1 MRKRAAFSSGRKQST
16 VRKGLR
22 GVCVRACV
30 EIGVGGGGGGVGVC
44 GGGCQE
50 AVFQGMELPYKES
63 DIKKHEVF
71 NGAVF
76 ECAAALLSA

>member
-1 MRKRAAFSSGRKQST
+1 M
-16 VRKGLR
+16 
-22 GVCVRACV
+22 
-30 EIGVGGGGGGVGVC
+30 GVGEWGRCGAGG

-50 AVFQGMELPYKES
+50 AVFQGMELPCKES

>member
-1 MRKRAAFSSGRKQST
+1 MCGDW
-16 VRKGLR
+16 
-22 GVCVRACV
+22 
-30 EIGVGGGGGGVGVC
+30 GGGGVRVWGRC
-44 GGGCQE
+44 GGFQE

-63 DIKKHEVF
+63 DIKKQEVF